1 VDALIGNLIFNAGIE
16 RHVDEGEELEGY
28 FELELELELLDS
40 GSEKTVEVA
49 RI

>member
-16 RHVDEGEELEGY
+16 RHVDEEEELESY
-28 FELELELELLDS
+28 FELELELLDS